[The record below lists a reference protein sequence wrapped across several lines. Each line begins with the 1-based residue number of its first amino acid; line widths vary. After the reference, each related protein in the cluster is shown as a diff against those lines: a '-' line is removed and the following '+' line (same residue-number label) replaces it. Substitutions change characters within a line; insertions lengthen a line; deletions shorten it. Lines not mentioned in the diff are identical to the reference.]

1 MQREQGEVTAVPGMV
16 GGMCATWGLVGV
28 LRGAIMGGGVKRGH
42 YSGGG
47 GGG

>member
-28 LRGAIMGGGVKRGH
+28 LRGAITPFVN
-42 YSGGG
+42 YSLINSLGSL
-47 GGG
+47 